1 MQTITPFLTFKEK
14 AEEAINLYVSIFKNS
29 SIEGI
34 FRYEEDGMLPKGSVM
49 HAIFKLN
56 GQEFRAMDGGPM
68 FPFEQGFSVF
78 VYCDTQEEIDTAWN
92 ALKEGGEEQ
101 MCGWVKDK
109 YGLSWQIIPR
119 ALGDIMS
126 GPDQE
131 RAGRMVPL
139 MLGMRKLVIKELEE
153 A

>member
-29 SIEGI
+29 KIDMI
-34 FRYEEDGMLPKGSVM
+34 FRYEEDGMVAKGSVM
-49 HAIFKLN
+49 HAIFTLN

-78 VYCDTQEEIDTAWN
+78 VYCDTQEEVDTAWN

-101 MCGWVKDK
+101 MCGWVKDR
-109 YGLSWQIIPR
+109 YGLSWQIIPK
-119 ALGDIMS
+119 ALGDIMG

-131 RAGRMVPL
+131 RAGRMVQV
-139 MLGMRKLVIKELEE
+139 MLNMRKLVIKELEE